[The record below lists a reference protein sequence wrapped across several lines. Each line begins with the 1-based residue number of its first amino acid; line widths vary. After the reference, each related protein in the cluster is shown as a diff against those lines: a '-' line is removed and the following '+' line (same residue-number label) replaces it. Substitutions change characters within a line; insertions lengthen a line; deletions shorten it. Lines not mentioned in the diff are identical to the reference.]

1 MRLPVFFVMVILTI
15 MIFAAG
21 FAVGNQGAA
30 EMQLDG
36 GTRGVV
42 PFPHQAHQNRL
53 NDCNTCHS
61 VFPQEPQALIKQKQA
76 GHLKPKEVMNK
87 QCVKCHRAEK
97 KAGNPSGPTTCSK
110 CHIR

>member
-1 MRLPVFFVMVILTI
+1 MRYPGIAVIL
-15 MIFAAG
+15 IFIILISAVG

-53 NDCNTCHS
+53 NDCNICHA

-76 GHLKPKEVMNK
+76 GKLKPKWVMNK
-87 QCVKCHRAEK
+87 QCVKCHRSEK
-97 KAGNPSGPTTCSK
+97 KAGNPSGPTSCSK